1 MRVRERQRYFRGL
14 STPRRGHPSCWI
26 GRMAIY
32 HFDLKAVSRKEG
44 HSSVYSWAYATGTR
58 QVDERT
64 GRVYDFSAR
73 AQDILY
79 RGQAGPVD
87 WQAAERAER
96 RWDAKVAR
104 TLIVGLPHEL
114 SLRAQI
120 NLVAAQANWL
130 RESRGVAVTWAV
142 HEAPGDPRNRHG
154 HLVITTRRV
163 DENGRHGKK
172 TRELD
177 VAKTSEAIVT
187 RWRHRWQLL
196 VNSSLAAAGSDARID
211 HRSVADTRPH
221 PAGAAAPWGQNKP
234 SRSARG
240 TGRAAGRHNATV
252 DEIERINAELT
263 LVGRR
268 IRYVLD
274 LQRRARVKRQI
285 RQARQRARWIPKV
298 QVDALVSTSS
308 AERTPATSIPAPQK
322 SAVAIVKKLGR
333 RR

>member
-1 MRVRERQRYFRGL
+1 
-14 STPRRGHPSCWI
+14 
-26 GRMAIY
+26 MAIY

-44 HSSVYSWAYATGTR
+44 ESSVAAWAYATGTR

-64 GRVYDFSAR
+64 GLVYDFAWK
-73 AQDILY
+73 APEILY

-87 WQAAERAER
+87 WQATERAER

-104 TLIVGLPHEL
+104 TLIVALPHEL

-120 NLVAAQANWL
+120 NLVAALANWL

-163 DENGRHGKK
+163 DENGRHGAK

-196 VNSSLAAAGSDARID
+196 ANSSLAAAGSDARID
-211 HRSVADTRPH
+211 HRSVQARGLTRP
-221 PAGAAAPWGQNKP
+221 
-234 SRSARG
+234 ARLHLG
-240 TGRAAGRHNATV
+240 PEQAKQERQGYRTVAGRHNATV
-252 DEIERINAELT
+252 DEIERINSELT

-268 IRYVLD
+268 IRHVLD

-285 RQARQRARWIPKV
+285 RQARQRARWIPRV
-298 QVDALVSTSS
+298 QINAPVSTSS
-308 AERTPATSIPAPQK
+308 AERTPATSTLAPQK
-322 SAVAIVKKLGR
+322 PAVAVIKKLRRGR
-333 RR
+333 

>member
-1 MRVRERQRYFRGL
+1 
-14 STPRRGHPSCWI
+14 
-26 GRMAIY
+26 MAIY

-44 HSSVYSWAYATGTR
+44 ESSVAALAYATGTR

-64 GRVYDFSAR
+64 GRVYDFSGKAR
-73 AQDILY
+73 EILFK
-79 RGQAGPVD
+79 GQAGPVD
-87 WQAAERAER
+87 WQAAERVER

-104 TLIVGLPHEL
+104 TLILALPHEL
-114 SLRAQI
+114 SLRGQI

-163 DENGRHGKK
+163 DEQGQHGKK

-211 HRSVADTRPH
+211 HRSV
-221 PAGAAAPWGQNKP
+221 Q
-234 SRSARG
+234 ARG
-240 TGRAAGRHNATV
+240 LARPARLHLGPEQAKQERQGYQTAAGRHNATV
-252 DEIERINAELT
+252 DEIERINAELMM
-263 LVGRR
+263 VGRR
-268 IRYVLD
+268 IRHVLD

-285 RQARQRARWIPKV
+285 RQTRRRARWTPRV
-298 QVDALVSTSS
+298 QINAPVSTGA
-308 AERTPATSIPAPQK
+308 AERTPATPALAPQK
-322 SAVAIVKKLGR
+322 RAIAVVKKLRRGR
-333 RR
+333 

>member
-1 MRVRERQRYFRGL
+1 
-14 STPRRGHPSCWI
+14 
-26 GRMAIY
+26 MAIY

-44 HSSVYSWAYATGTR
+44 ESSVAAWVYATGTR

-64 GRVYDFSAR
+64 GLVYDFAWK
-73 AQDILY
+73 APEILY

-104 TLIVGLPHEL
+104 TLIVALPHEL

-120 NLVAAQANWL
+120 NLVAALANWL

-163 DENGRHGKK
+163 DEQGRHGKK

-196 VNSSLAAAGSDARID
+196 ANASLAVAGSDARID
-211 HRSVADTRPH
+211 HRSVQARGLTRP
-221 PAGAAAPWGQNKP
+221 
-234 SRSARG
+234 ARLHLG
-240 TGRAAGRHNATV
+240 PEQAKQERQGYRTAAGRHNATV
-252 DEIERINAELT
+252 DEIERINAELMM
-263 LVGRR
+263 VGRR
-268 IRYVLD
+268 IRHVLD

-285 RQARQRARWIPKV
+285 RQARQRARWTPRV
-298 QVDALVSTSS
+298 QVDAAVSTSS
-308 AERTPATSIPAPQK
+308 AEHTPATPTPAPQK
-322 SAVAIVKKLGR
+322 SAIAVVKKLRRGR
-333 RR
+333 

>member
-1 MRVRERQRYFRGL
+1 MNVPAACMTSPARPARF
-14 STPRRGHPSCWI
+14 STGGKP
-26 GRMAIY
+26 
-32 HFDLKAVSRKEG
+32 V
-44 HSSVYSWAYATGTR
+44 
-58 QVDERT
+58 
-64 GRVYDFSAR
+64 
-73 AQDILY
+73 
-79 RGQAGPVD
+79 PVD

-104 TLIVGLPHEL
+104 TLIVALPHEL

-130 RESRGVAVTWAV
+130 RESRGVAVSWAV
-142 HEAPGDPRNRHG
+142 HEASGDPRNRHG

-196 VNSSLAAAGSDARID
+196 ANASLAAAGSDARID
-211 HRSVADTRPH
+211 HRSVAARGLTRPTRLH
-221 PAGAAAPWGQNKP
+221 LGPEQAKQECQGY
-234 SRSARG
+234 R
-240 TGRAAGRHNATV
+240 TAAGRHNAKV
-252 DEIERINAELT
+252 DEIERINAELMM
-263 LVGRR
+263 VGRR
-268 IRYVLD
+268 IRHVLD

-285 RQARQRARWIPKV
+285 RQARQRARWTPRV

-308 AERTPATSIPAPQK
+308 AERTPATSTLPRRSRRLPA
-322 SAVAIVKKLGR
+322 
-333 RR
+333 